1 VRTTRIRQR
10 LKKYLID
17 NPEQSTTKIFDHI
30 NNSMKW
36 GVTMQQLGN
45 VLSKDKDIQQTGIVR
60 KKGALSGSYT
70 MFTWDVTPTYREQ
83 SMLISKEQLEGAIVD
98 WLHESGPGE
107 YVAKDI
113 RKGLGGHHA
122 FSSNIFKRVVDNGPE
137 WLTVKRVKSNK
148 TLVYVVAPRSS

>member
-1 VRTTRIRQR
+1 MRTTRVRQK
-10 LKKYLID
+10 LKKYLLD
-17 NPEQSTTKIFDHI
+17 NPEQSTTHIFDHI

-45 VLSKDKDIQQTGIVR
+45 VLSKDKDIEQVGIVR

-70 MFTWDVTPTYREQ
+70 MFTWDLKPEYRKRNVII
-83 SMLISKEQLEGAIVD
+83 LKEDLEAAIIK
-98 WLHESGPGE
+98 WLKESGPGE

-122 FSSNIFKRVVDNGPE
+122 FSSNIFKRIVDNGPD
-137 WLTVKRVKSNK
+137 WLSVKRDNGRKP
-148 TLVYVVAPRSS
+148 LVYVVAPRS